1 MLLPTIGQ
9 VNSTNEYYHNWGALQ
24 IVVMIVVAL
33 FGGIW
38 FVWKR
43 DDSEIQKYLLQIKAK
58 LSYLFEDFVVT
69 EARILV
75 NLIDNHLPDA
85 LCETYKE
92 EIGHSRFEHFC
103 NLLKKIPEEEID
115 LSRGKYAE
123 IFRESFCGIL
133 TNEVEQLLNSVDSKR
148 QKDSL
153 IRKSYSLEGLT
164 SLKLSFIAHKTAISE
179 RLTKRYRSSKKWSLI
194 FLVLSILAGL
204 LFCFF
209 AFWFKLKTNIP
220 LGNIFLSAFV
230 FLSALGVVGILVL
243 ALTEMTLKNI
253 SQDYKNDPNLEKAFQ
268 QWKDRKK

>member
-1 MLLPTIGQ
+1 MLLATIEQ
-9 VNSTNEYYHNWGALQ
+9 INNTNEYYHNWGALQ
-24 IVVMIVVAL
+24 IVVIIVVAL

-69 EARILV
+69 ETRVLV
-75 NLIDNHLPDA
+75 NLIDKHLPDA

-92 EIGHSRFEHFC
+92 EIGRSRFEHFC

-123 IFRESFCGIL
+123 IFRESFCGII
-133 TNEVEQLLNSVDSKR
+133 TTEVEQLLNSVDSKR
-148 QKDSL
+148 QRDSL
-153 IRKSYSLEGLT
+153 ARKSYSLEGLT
-164 SLKLSFIAHKTAISE
+164 SLKLSFIAHKTAMSE
-179 RLTKRYRSSKKWSLI
+179 GLTKRYRSSKKWSLI

-209 AFWFKLKTNIP
+209 TFWFKQKTRVP
-220 LGNIFLSAFV
+220 LGNLIISAFV
-230 FLSALGVVGILVL
+230 ILSILGVAGILAL
-243 ALTEMTLKNI
+243 ALTEMALKNI
-253 SQDYKNDPNLEKAFQ
+253 SQDFENDSNLEKAFQ
-268 QWKDRKK
+268 QWKDRRK